1 MKVVVSAAMKEEL
14 APFRNEF
21 PTEEILSIGKTR
33 LEKVIR
39 NDVLDL
45 YLLETGIGKV
55 NTAFSATLLHQQ
67 LAVDLVINT
76 GSAGSLSE
84 NVKVG
89 DVVLSTSLTYSDVD
103 ATGFGYE
110 IGQVPQMPS
119 CYETKRFEELHIKG
133 DFAYHYGLIVTADSF
148 MDDQVRVNQVK
159 KNFPLG
165 LASDMESTAIAQVST
180 FYEVPILNIRG
191 ISDIAGKKTVATFNE
206 NLDVAAKNSSQVVL
220 HLIESL
226 G

>member
-55 NTAFSATLLHQQ
+55 NAAFSATLLHQQ

-84 NVKVG
+84 KVKVG

>member
-14 APFRNEF
+14 APFRNKF
-21 PTEEILSIGKTR
+21 ATEEILSIGKTR

-55 NTAFSATLLHQQ
+55 NAAFSATLLHQQ

-159 KNFPLG
+159 N
-165 LASDMESTAIAQVST
+165 TAIAQVST

-206 NLDVAAKNSSQVVL
+206 NLDLAAKNSSQVVL

>member
-1 MKVVVSAAMKEEL
+1 
-14 APFRNEF
+14 
-21 PTEEILSIGKTR
+21 
-33 LEKVIR
+33 
-39 NDVLDL
+39 
-45 YLLETGIGKV
+45 
-55 NTAFSATLLHQQ
+55 
-67 LAVDLVINT
+67 
-76 GSAGSLSE
+76 
-84 NVKVG
+84 
-89 DVVLSTSLTYSDVD
+89 VVLSTSLTYSDVD

-206 NLDVAAKNSSQVVL
+206 NLDLAAKNSSQVVL

>member
-14 APFRNEF
+14 VPFRNKF
-21 PTEEILSIGKTR
+21 ATEEILSIGKTR

-45 YLLETGIGKV
+45 YLLETGIGK
-55 NTAFSATLLHQQ
+55 
-67 LAVDLVINT
+67 
-76 GSAGSLSE
+76 
-84 NVKVG
+84 VKVG

-119 CYETKRFEELHIKG
+119 CYEMKRFEELHIKG